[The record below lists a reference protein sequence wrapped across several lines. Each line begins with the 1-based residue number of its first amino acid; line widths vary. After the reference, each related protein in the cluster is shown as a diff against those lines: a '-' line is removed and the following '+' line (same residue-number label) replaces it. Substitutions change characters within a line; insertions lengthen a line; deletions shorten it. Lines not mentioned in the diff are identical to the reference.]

1 MTNTTLAKTDRVFK
15 LTPRPGEKTLT
26 DTGLVDQRLFKGENK
41 LHAVMEPASCHW
53 FMRYDKGGLPEP
65 LKGRFTSF
73 PKLVEA
79 AKHYFSTRGVN
90 IEEIIDDENRD
101 AK

>member
-1 MTNTTLAKTDRVFK
+1 MFVKKEQSTDRVFK
-15 LTPRPGEKTLT
+15 LTQRPGTKTLT
-26 DTGLVDQRLFKGENK
+26 DTGLVDQRLFKGDNR

-65 LKGRFTSF
+65 LKGRYTSY

-79 AKHYFSTRGVN
+79 AATYFSARGVD
-90 IEEIIDDENRD
+90 IKETFDED
-101 AK
+101 SIAQ

>member
-1 MTNTTLAKTDRVFK
+1 MTNTTLAKNDRVFK

-26 DTGLVDQRLFKGENK
+26 DTGLVDTRLFKGENK

-53 FMRYDKGGLPEP
+53 FMKYEKGGLPEP
-65 LKGRFTSF
+65 LKSRYTSF

-79 AKHYFSTRGVN
+79 AKQYFSGRGVD
-90 IEEIIDDENRD
+90 IEEIVDEEKHD
-101 AK
+101 